1 VKLQIKLEAMLDTK
15 FRLLKDN
22 IQTHIEN
29 RILGFKIHL
38 HKMEDVTKELEKQ
51 KQSTQEGEDE
61 ANFNMR
67 DRIKELTI
75 SP

>member
-1 VKLQIKLEAMLDTK
+1 VKLQIELEAMLDTK

-38 HKMEDVTKELEKQ
+38 HKMEDEIEELEKENNQ
-51 KQSTQEGEDE
+51 PKRERVKQIST
-61 ANFNMR
+61 
-67 DRIKELTI
+67 
-75 SP
+75 